1 MAQTDT
7 TEAQPEPPETFLA
20 EPVRTAAGDESPPA
34 PAPQPQRRS
43 RGGFMGGV
51 IGGVLAAGAGF
62 GVAQFVPQGWP
73 LAGTAAL
80 EARLATQEQE
90 IAALKAEVGRL
101 AETPAPDA
109 ALAGRVAALEGR
121 PAAAAPDLAPLEGRI
136 ATLES
141 RLDALAALPADGSGA
156 SPAALAALQAEVE
169 ALKSGGGLAA
179 STEAMAKAAEDRL
192 QAAEARAAALQ
203 SETEA
208 MVAGARARIALGQLT
223 AAMDSGAPYAALLP
237 DLGEVPEA
245 LTVPAATGIPTL
257 PALRDSF
264 PDAARAALE
273 ASLQADMGA
282 TWAERIGSFLKAQ
295 TGARSLTPR
304 EGADPDAVLSRAE
317 AALAQGD
324 LAAVLTE
331 LDALPEAGKA
341 AMQSWRAKA
350 EARQA
355 AIAALAGVTARIDG

>member
-1 MAQTDT
+1 MAETDT
-7 TEAQPEPPETFLA
+7 TEMQPEPPETFLA
-20 EPVRTAAGDESPPA
+20 EPVRTADVEEASPA
-34 PAPQPQRRS
+34 PAPVPQKRS
-43 RGGFMGGV
+43 RGGLVGGL

-62 GVAQFVPQGWP
+62 GLAQFVPQGWP
-73 LAGTAAL
+73 LAGTQAL
-80 EARLATQEQE
+80 EAQLATQEQE
-90 IAALKAEVGRL
+90 IAALKAQVGRL
-101 AETPAPDA
+101 AEAPAPDT
-109 ALAGRVAALEGR
+109 ALAGRVAALEDR
-121 PAAAAPDLAPLEGRI
+121 PAAATPDLAPLEGRI

-141 RLDALAALPADGSGA
+141 RLESLVALPADGSGA
-156 SPAALAALQAEVE
+156 LPAALAALQAEVE
-169 ALKSGGGLAA
+169 ALKSGGGVAA

-245 LTVPAATGIPTL
+245 LAGPAATGIPTL

-282 TWAERIGSFLKAQ
+282 TWAERIGTFLMAQ

-304 EGADPDAVLSRAE
+304 EGDDPDAVLSRAE

-324 LAAVLTE
+324 LAAALTE
-331 LDALPEAGKA
+331 TEALPEAGKTA
-341 AMQSWRAKA
+341 LQGWRDKA
-350 EARQA
+350 LTRQA
-355 AIAALAGVTARIDG
+355 ALAALAEVSARIGG